1 MLGCKADIRNPLL
14 LFTHE
19 RKIKEDS
26 SGISTTTVFFYFIS
40 AREKQKT
47 YD

>member
-1 MLGCKADIRNPLL
+1 MLGCKADIRNPHL

-26 SGISTTTVFFYFIS
+26 SGISITTVFFYFIS